1 MRLFFALALIL
12 TSLVVLEK
20 ARQDINFTRLE
31 VGETPI
37 IHYAKAGADG
47 PVVVIA
53 HGFAGSQ
60 QMMQGYALPLARAGY
75 RVYAFDFLGH
85 GRHTLPMSGDVSSVD
100 GTTRLLVEQ
109 TNEVIDEVI
118 QDDVA
123 FALLGHSMATDILVR
138 VAAESSDIGPVVLLS
153 AFSQEIDARKPDDLL
168 LVAGAWE
175 PGLRA
180 FARTSLQ
187 MVDAGA
193 TIGETAY
200 NGSVSRR
207 AVTAPFS
214 DHVSILQSR
223 VARSEA
229 LAWIDQAYGRE
240 SDISILPTGWAIL
253 GLLAGLVVIFHPVSR
268 LLPKRAFD
276 VPSLTLGQ
284 AALVLLMPM
293 VVAPISAVTLNI
305 DILPVLVADYL
316 VLHLFVFGIVQL
328 AILRIFSIPLGP
340 PVFPAVGVL
349 LLACAV
355 FGFALDRYVANFW
368 PTGGRLWIIAAM
380 AIGAV
385 PYMIADSVL
394 TVSQTFLRRSLTRL
408 SLLTSLGVAVALD
421 FEALFFLLL
430 IAPVLVLFYLV
441 FGLMGRQIANRVG
454 PLSSGLALGLVL
466 AWALGVSFPLFRI

>member
-153 AFSQEIDARKPDDLL
+153 AF
-168 LVAGAWE
+168 
-175 PGLRA
+175 
-180 FARTSLQ
+180 
-187 MVDAGA
+187 
-193 TIGETAY
+193 
-200 NGSVSRR
+200 
-207 AVTAPFS
+207 
-214 DHVSILQSR
+214 
-223 VARSEA
+223 
-229 LAWIDQAYGRE
+229 
-240 SDISILPTGWAIL
+240 
-253 GLLAGLVVIFHPVSR
+253 
-268 LLPKRAFD
+268 
-276 VPSLTLGQ
+276 
-284 AALVLLMPM
+284 
-293 VVAPISAVTLNI
+293 
-305 DILPVLVADYL
+305 
-316 VLHLFVFGIVQL
+316 
-328 AILRIFSIPLGP
+328 
-340 PVFPAVGVL
+340 
-349 LLACAV
+349 
-355 FGFALDRYVANFW
+355 
-368 PTGGRLWIIAAM
+368 
-380 AIGAV
+380 
-385 PYMIADSVL
+385 
-394 TVSQTFLRRSLTRL
+394 
-408 SLLTSLGVAVALD
+408 
-421 FEALFFLLL
+421 
-430 IAPVLVLFYLV
+430 
-441 FGLMGRQIANRVG
+441 
-454 PLSSGLALGLVL
+454 
-466 AWALGVSFPLFRI
+466 